1 MDSGGNGEGDQYSF
15 KIPLGPTGEDFQ
27 LHTKNGVGEI
37 QRASI
42 IDDSSCSG
50 LHLQAEIDRIVH
62 GTDTENGV
70 PATLIVFGFHLNG
83 FNDNRRIKSATIEIL
98 FQDLQKRVPDEGH
111 YYDPEVIALWPQ
123 EVLQLSETSVEIQ
136 ETKGVEAD
144 KATIHGS
151 IRLDFDVRKHGPKNA
166 IRLQLHENK
175 TGRTGVVN
183 HTRAVVLL
191 QRKNQDQFTA
201 TVKVDTSADILSNA
215 KRTLQ
220 NLFGMAE
227 ENDPVIF
234 KPGVDYI
241 SRSIS
246 LDPSAGALG
255 AYIDDKN
262 LGLQVHKLGIE
273 LKASIFPG

>member
-1 MDSGGNGEGDQYSF
+1 M
-15 KIPLGPTGEDFQ
+15 
-27 LHTKNGVGEI
+27 
-37 QRASI
+37 
-42 IDDSSCSG
+42 
-50 LHLQAEIDRIVH
+50 
-62 GTDTENGV
+62 
-70 PATLIVFGFHLNG
+70 VFGFHLNG

-111 YYDPEVIALWPQ
+111 YYDPEPIALWPQ
-123 EVLQLSETSVEIQ
+123 GVLQLSETSVEVQ
-136 ETKGVEAD
+136 DTKGVEVGGDAGAMGLSINTAFKTERQRRFMQAD

-151 IRLDFDVRKHGPKNA
+151 IRLDFDVRKRGPKNA

-175 TGRTGVVN
+175 TGRTGGVN

-201 TVKVDTSADILSNA
+201 TVKVDASADILSNA

-234 KPGVDYI
+234 NPGVDYI

-246 LDPSAGALG
+246 LDPNAGALG

-262 LGLQVHKLGIE
+262 LGLQVHKLGVE
-273 LKASIFPG
+273 LKASIFPS